1 MAVAIRVI
9 RELSIG
15 WRRVLSIG
23 VFSDEE
29 GVLRGSDSGTMPAGR
44 TTSLK
49 TESTIWV
56 LGEVG

>member
-29 GVLRGSDSGTMPAGR
+29 GVLRGSDSGTMAAGR
-44 TTSLK
+44 TALFK
-49 TESTIWV
+49 AESTIWA
-56 LGEVG
+56 LREVG